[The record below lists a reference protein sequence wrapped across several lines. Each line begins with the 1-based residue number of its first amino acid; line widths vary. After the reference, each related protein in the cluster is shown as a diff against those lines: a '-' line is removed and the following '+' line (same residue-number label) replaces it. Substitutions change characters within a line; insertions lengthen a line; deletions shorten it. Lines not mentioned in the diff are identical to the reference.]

1 MSPHMWRS
9 KKFSQNTNK
18 YVVVLILLCSSF
30 PVAPHIEFCRDW
42 SPLRETSLDS
52 YPLHLYSVVG
62 NPRPDISWTH
72 KSSLVNSSMPLTKYN
87 SGQYEIIA
95 RNDLRVVSC
104 SMNISVEYPPELNCS
119 KNYKVQEKI
128 LFHPP
133 CISDGLPKPDISL
146 YKNGTII
153 PLDFY
158 PNWNDSGCYQL
169 TAHNQHGNSNS
180 SFTINIL
187 HAPVFYDSQDKFVVG
202 KDSNINLECHSTGNP
217 EPEVWWSFKN
227 KNISTERRH
236 INIERATSTNAGV
249 YTCSATNKF
258 GRSDKTF
265 IVEIKDDFPNYIVIV
280 VVLLALLVLI
290 ILVAVLMWR
299 RINSRGHYQ
308 IQSVKQHE
316 MQPLSNGSP

>member
-104 SMNISVEYPPELNCS
+104 SMNISVECKCES
-119 KNYKVQEKI
+119 
-128 LFHPP
+128 
-133 CISDGLPKPDISL
+133 SSG
-146 YKNGTII
+146 
-153 PLDFY
+153 
-158 PNWNDSGCYQL
+158 DS
-169 TAHNQHGNSNS
+169 AS
-180 SFTINIL
+180 
-187 HAPVFYDSQDKFVVG
+187 
-202 KDSNINLECHSTGNP
+202 
-217 EPEVWWSFKN
+217 W
-227 KNISTERRH
+227 
-236 INIERATSTNAGV
+236 
-249 YTCSATNKF
+249 CSASCKTWCFVCLIVYLSWLFSPQN
-258 GRSDKTF
+258 RSSRTELQQELQSTRKNTF
-265 IVEIKDDFPNYIVIV
+265 PSSLHIWWITKAWHLPLQKWNNYPTW
-280 VVLLALLVLI
+280 LLSQLE
-290 ILVAVLMWR
+290 W
-299 RINSRGHYQ
+299 
-308 IQSVKQHE
+308 
-316 MQPLSNGSP
+316 